1 MAVNFKLLG
10 FSARYLMRGYNKI
23 MKSLDASINDKIQT
37 LRNNPYFDELS
48 EALLKE
54 IAPHMYLR
62 IYERGDMLFWEGE
75 PCAGLH
81 MIESGS
87 VKLYR
92 ISPQGRHYIIAVMS
106 EGATCNEVPAFD
118 GGENPVNVEALETSR
133 VWVIEPHILRNL
145 VISDSEFALKI
156 LGRFGQNL
164 RHLVKKV
171 SELAFF
177 QVTNRLARLITE
189 MPNEDPNL
197 HWTHEEL
204 AARLGTVRE
213 VVSRSLRELEKSGA
227 IRVEG
232 RQIQIMDDNVLR
244 QWTQP
249 YN

>member
-1 MAVNFKLLG
+1 MKTVEASLGEKLQ
-10 FSARYLMRGYNKI
+10 I
-23 MKSLDASINDKIQT
+23 
-37 LRNNPYFDELS
+37 LRSSPYFDELP
-48 EALLKE
+48 EGILRE
-54 IAPHMYLR
+54 IAPRMHLR
-62 IYERGDMLFWEGE
+62 IFERGDMLFWEGE

-133 VWVIEPHILRNL
+133 VWVIEPHMLREL
-145 VISDSEFALKI
+145 VISNSEFALKI

-164 RHLVKKV
+164 RHLVNKV
-171 SELAFF
+171 SEMAFF
-177 QVTNRLARLITE
+177 QVTNRLARLIAE
-189 MPNEDPNL
+189 MPENDLSP
-197 HWTHEEL
+197 HWTHEQL
-204 AARLGTVRE
+204 AASLGTVRE

-232 RQIQIMDDNVLR
+232 RQIQIVDDSVLR